1 MVTGQQATVRIVAVD
16 DHPLV
21 LEGILHAVTR
31 VAPEI
36 TLLGTATSTA
46 ALSELLDGLPARPE
60 VLLVDL
66 HLRDG
71 SDPAQRV
78 AELSG
83 RGHRVVVVTSEDRP
97 MMVRRAVRAG
107 AVGLA
112 LKSDPVEALV
122 EVIRT
127 AAAGDFAVS
136 GDLAHALV
144 TDPELTAALA
154 PREVE
159 VLALLADGVSR
170 KTVGAHMDP
179 PVATTTAVTY
189 LNRAI
194 ARYREL
200 GWEVHSAAD
209 AVRAAIADG
218 HLSVDRFGSARPDLA
233 RP

>member
-1 MVTGQQATVRIVAVD
+1 MSDAGQPHGTPSGQLRVVACD

-21 LEGILHAVTR
+21 LEGILHGVCR
-31 VAPEI
+31 VAPEVR
-36 TLLGTATSTA
+36 LLGTAQSTA
-46 ALSELLDGLPARPE
+46 QLLTLLAELPERPD

-78 AELSG
+78 ADLTAA
-83 RGHRVVVVTSEDRP
+83 GHRVVVVTSEDRP
-97 MMVRRAVRAG
+97 VMVRRAVRAG
-107 AVGLA
+107 AVGLV
-112 LKSDPVEALV
+112 LKSDPVDALV

-144 TDPELTAALA
+144 TDPDLAAALA

-159 VLALLADGVSR
+159 VLSLLADGVSR

-179 PVATTTAVTY
+179 PVASTTAVTY

-200 GWEVHSAAD
+200 GWDVQSAAD
-209 AVRAAIADG
+209 AVRAALADG
-218 HLSVDRFGSARPDLA
+218 HLIADRFGRD
-233 RP
+233 